1 MDFSKLFIGIS
12 ESPEL
17 ALTAFVIGMMFL
29 GIHKLVKSLFKFF
42 GGHLESIDNNFKAVS
57 ADLTGLR
64 IEITKIGEKLEAQS
78 ELIDHKIDNLDRRVE
93 KLERKDS

>member
-17 ALTAFVIGMMFL
+17 ALTAFVIGMAFI
-29 GIHKLVKSLFKFF
+29 GVHRLVKNLFKFF
-42 GGHLESIDNNFKAVS
+42 GGHLQSIDNNFKNVS
-57 ADLTGLR
+57 ADLTGMR